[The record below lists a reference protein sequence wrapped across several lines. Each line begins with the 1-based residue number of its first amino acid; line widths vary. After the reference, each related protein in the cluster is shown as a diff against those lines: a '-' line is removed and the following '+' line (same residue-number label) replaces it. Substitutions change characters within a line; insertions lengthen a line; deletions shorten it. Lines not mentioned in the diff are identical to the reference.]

1 VRVLV
6 IGAGLAGLAAT
17 ERLLDAGAQ
26 VVVVDAF
33 PRPGGRVANFDV
45 TRPVAGLIAGD
56 VVEHGL
62 HAWFQHY
69 RALFGLMERAGVT
82 KPAFAGNGVYLF
94 DPQYGHL
101 TIPGGP
107 FVWLLNAMRLPAALR
122 GERPAALQAFWR
134 LIARARLRCSRAW
147 VCRYQLQ
154 RLSSDRAC
162 TR

>member
-6 IGAGLAGLAAT
+6 IGAGVAGLAAT

-45 TRPVAGLIAGD
+45 SRPVEGLIAGD

-69 RALFGLMERAGVT
+69 RALFGLMERAGVAKLRSRAT
-82 KPAFAGNGVYLF
+82 ACTLF

-107 FVWLLNAMRLPAALR
+107 FVWLLNAMRLPAASAYR
-122 GERPAALQAFWR
+122 
-134 LIARARLRCSRAW
+134 
-147 VCRYQLQ
+147 
-154 RLSSDRAC
+154 
-162 TR
+162 